1 MVFYWWNV
9 QGWNV
14 LDQEIGSIDS
24 GPTMRPALPTR
35 GSVFAKNNQASKH
48 ATVLFEH
55 EMGAGRIRQ
64 SGQNQ
69 GADHIN
75 YLLLAHLS
83 NASSE
88 DIGHAYSDI
97 YTVIRRYAYR
107 FLQSLQLPIRN
118 RCNGVFPSY
127 VHRYLRCVD
136 RPQKYPKTISLY
148 PDTMGL
154 GAANPCKKKEKGPTG
169 PYPDDQL
176 GPIIDPKRDESK
188 VGPEKLA
195 RCRWGGAHVVSRRL
209 SDVMRANPGLEVR
222 CAVCYYVV
230 VPTSR
235 IIYAI
240 GVGEGPLNKWPEHL
254 DLSLSGC
261 QDLAKPQLAHS
272 TSMSDAMRRA
282 DTVNCSMAGAW
293 RLGSNAIAPTVNE
306 R

>member
-1 MVFYWWNV
+1 MEYS
-9 QGWNV
+9 
-14 LDQEIGSIDS
+14 LPMYIGTSDVWIDRKSI
-24 GPTMRPALPTR
+24 RR
-35 GSVFAKNNQASKH
+35 
-48 ATVLFEH
+48 LFPCI
-55 EMGAGRIRQ
+55 RIRWGWEQ
-64 SGQNQ
+64 QIP
-69 GADHIN
+69 A
-75 YLLLAHLS
+75 
-83 NASSE
+83 
-88 DIGHAYSDI
+88 
-97 YTVIRRYAYR
+97 
-107 FLQSLQLPIRN
+107 
-118 RCNGVFPSY
+118 
-127 VHRYLRCVD
+127 
-136 RPQKYPKTISLY
+136 
-148 PDTMGL
+148 
-154 GAANPCKKKEKGPTG
+154 KKKEKGPTG

-176 GPIIDPKRDESK
+176 GPIIDPKRNESK

-230 VPTSR
+230 VPTCR